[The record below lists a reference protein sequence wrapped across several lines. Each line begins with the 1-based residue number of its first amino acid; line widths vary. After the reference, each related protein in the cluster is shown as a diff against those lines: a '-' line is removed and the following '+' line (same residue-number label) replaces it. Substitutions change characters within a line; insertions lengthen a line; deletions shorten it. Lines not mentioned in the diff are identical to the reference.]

1 MSRIIAI
8 TNQKG
13 GVGKTTTCV
22 NLAASLSAT
31 RRAVLLVDLDPQG
44 NATMGS
50 GVDKHQLELSGY
62 NLLLE
67 DTPIE
72 QIIVDAEAAGYHLL
86 PANSDLTAAEV
97 QLFQVEDREARLQR
111 RLASVAANYDY
122 VLIDCP
128 PSLNMLTLNALTAAD
143 AVFIPI
149 QCEYYALEGL
159 SALLETVEQI
169 RAAVNPG
176 LQIEGLLRTMFDAR
190 NNLANQVSEQLL
202 AHFGDKVYRTIIP
215 RNIRLAEAPSH
226 GAPVLKYDQA
236 SRGAIAY
243 LALAGELIRREQERL
258 AAAGEHDSE
267 AQAGDAPMAV
277 DSRPADEFE
286 HNLSERAD

>member
-31 RRAVLLVDLDPQG
+31 RRTVLLVDLDPQG

-50 GVDKHQLELSGY
+50 GVDKRQLELSGY
-62 NLLLE
+62 NLLLD

-97 QLFQVEDREARLQR
+97 QLIQVEDREARLQL

-122 VLIDCP
+122 ILIDCP

-159 SALLETVEQI
+159 SALLETVEQV
-169 RAAVNPG
+169 REAVNPR
-176 LQIEGLLRTMFDAR
+176 LEIEGLLRTMFDAR

-243 LALAGELIRREQERL
+243 LALAGELVRREQDRQ
-258 AAAGEHDSE
+258 AAVQRQAETETEALVPDESAADNTEPNFSEHAE
-267 AQAGDAPMAV
+267 
-277 DSRPADEFE
+277 
-286 HNLSERAD
+286 

>member
-50 GVDKHQLELSGY
+50 GVDKRQLELSGY
-62 NLLLE
+62 NLLLD

-97 QLFQVEDREARLQR
+97 QLIQVEDREARLHH
-111 RLASVAANYDY
+111 RLASVTGNYDY
-122 VLIDCP
+122 ILIDCP

-169 RAAVNPG
+169 RDAVNPG
-176 LQIEGLLRTMFDAR
+176 LEIEGLLRTMFDAR

-202 AHFGDKVYRTIIP
+202 EHFGDKVYRTIIP

-226 GAPVLKYDQA
+226 GTPVLKYDQA

-243 LALAGELIRREQERL
+243 LALAGELVRREQERQAGL
-258 AAAGEHDSE
+258 QPDAETETEALRPDTAAAENAESH
-267 AQAGDAPMAV
+267 
-277 DSRPADEFE
+277 
-286 HNLSERAD
+286 LSENAD

>member
-50 GVDKHQLELSGY
+50 GVDKYRLGLSGY
-62 NLLLE
+62 NLLMD

-97 QLFQVEDREARLQR
+97 QLMQEQDREARLQR
-111 RLASVAANYDY
+111 RLASLTHSYDY
-122 VLIDCP
+122 ILIDCP

-169 RAAVNPG
+169 RDAVNPG
-176 LQIEGLLRTMFDAR
+176 LEIEGLLRTMFDAR

-243 LALAGELIRREQERL
+243 LALAGELVRREQERQ
-258 AAAGEHDSE
+258 AALQQDAETEGEALTPEARGADQAEPNWSE
-267 AQAGDAPMAV
+267 NA
-277 DSRPADEFE
+277 E
-286 HNLSERAD
+286 

>member
-50 GVDKHQLELSGY
+50 GVDKRQLELSGY
-62 NLLLE
+62 NLLLD

-97 QLFQVEDREARLQR
+97 QLIQVEDREARLHR

-122 VLIDCP
+122 ILIDCP

-169 RAAVNPG
+169 RDAVNPG
-176 LQIEGLLRTMFDAR
+176 LEIEGLLRTMFDAR

-202 AHFGDKVYRTIIP
+202 EHFGDKVYRTIIP

-226 GAPVLKYDQA
+226 GTPVLKYDQA

-243 LALAGELIRREQERL
+243 LALAGELVRREQERQGGL
-258 AAAGEHDSE
+258 QHDAEAEDEARPPDTAALNTAE
-267 AQAGDAPMAV
+267 P
-277 DSRPADEFE
+277 
-286 HNLSERAD
+286 NLSENAD

>member
-50 GVDKHQLELSGY
+50 GVDKRQLELSGY
-62 NLLLE
+62 NLLLD

-86 PANSDLTAAEV
+86 PANSDLTAAEIN
-97 QLFQVEDREARLQR
+97 LLEKDNAPGRLR
-111 RLASVAANYDY
+111 DALAPVAWNFD
-122 VLIDCP
+122 VILIDCP
-128 PSLNMLTLNALTAAD
+128 PALNMLTVNALTAAQS
-143 AVFIPI
+143 VIIPV

-159 SALLETVEQI
+159 SALLDTIEKVRKST
-169 RAAVNPG
+169 NPG
-176 LQIEGLLRTMFDAR
+176 LRIEGLVRTMFDPR
-190 NNLANQVSEQLL
+190 NRLANEVSAQLL
-202 AHFGDKVYRTIIP
+202 EHFGATVFETLIP
-215 RNIRLAEAPSH
+215 RNVRLAEAPSYGLPIIH
-226 GAPVLKYDQA
+226 YDDS
-236 SRGAIAY
+236 SRGAQSY
-243 LALAGELIRREQERL
+243 RDLAREVRKRLRRP
-258 AAAGEHDSE
+258 AAGTAE
-267 AQAGDAPMAV
+267 ASA
-277 DSRPADEFE
+277 
-286 HNLSERAD
+286 